1 MLPEISI
8 RSHSSDQFVLDKV
21 LYANSY
27 RINDFIPDSVVVDV
41 GAHIGGFSINCAI
54 RRAAKIYAFEPLQEN
69 YDVLLR
75 NLNNFSQN
83 FRAFQLGVSNECG
96 FLKIGEP
103 QLISNAFYEASE
115 IGISNTGTDCYF
127 IKLEEAIASIKEKIY
142 LMKISTN
149 GREYEFLSSCNN
161 LFAVKN
167 LCFET
172 DCSKEESEKIT
183 EDIKRKGSF
192 NDSIV
197 RKVTEKAYLFN
208 FSQEDCDICFNKYN
222 TL

>member
-8 RSHSSDQFVLDKV
+8 RSHSSDQFTLDKV

-27 RINDFIPDSVVVDV
+27 RINDFMPNSVVVDV
-41 GAHIGGFSINCAI
+41 GAHIGSFSINCAI
-54 RRAAKIYAFEPLQEN
+54 RRAAKIYAFEPLQDN

-75 NLNNFSQN
+75 NLSNFSQN
-83 FRAFQLGVSNECG
+83 FRAFQLGVNNENG
-96 FLKIGEP
+96 FFKIEEP
-103 QLISNAFYEASE
+103 QLISDAFYESSE
-115 IGISNTGTDCYF
+115 IGISDTGIDCYF
-127 IKLEEAIASIKEKIY
+127 IKLKEAIKSISEKVY
-142 LMKISTN
+142 LLKLSTK
-149 GREYEFLSSCNN
+149 GREYEFLNSCDN

-197 RKVTEKAYLFN
+197 RKVTEKSYLFN
-208 FSQEDCDICFNKYN
+208 FSQEDCNICFNKYN